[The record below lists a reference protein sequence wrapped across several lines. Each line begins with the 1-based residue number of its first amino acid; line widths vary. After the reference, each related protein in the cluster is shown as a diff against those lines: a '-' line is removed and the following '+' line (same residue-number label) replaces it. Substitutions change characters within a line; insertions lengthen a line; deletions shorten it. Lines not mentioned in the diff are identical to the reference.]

1 MNIFQKVTLQS
12 LKKNKVRTIVTIVGV
27 ILSAAMISAVTTFTD
42 SMSNYMLQAAIA
54 SEGAWHGYVP
64 DADIETTQEIT
75 GASEVAEASA
85 MRHLGYALVDG
96 NTMQTCPYVY
106 VLASDQETE
115 EMLSVRLIAGHYP
128 TSGDEI
134 LLPEH
139 LLNSNDNTFKI
150 GDTITLAM
158 GQRMVDG
165 YYLTQGNPYQEEES
179 LEVRET
185 RTFTVAGV
193 YRRLTERIE
202 SYEAPGYVA
211 ITGPDGN
218 GDTDSRYDVFFTMN
232 RPGDIY
238 SFLEDHALNGKT
250 NDRVLLYSGATDVSG
265 FENVLRGL
273 SAIVIGLIMF
283 GSISLI
289 YNAFSIS
296 VSERTKQFGL
306 LSSVGATRKQL
317 RGMVLFEAL
326 VVSVIGIPIGILSG
340 ILGIGVTLLFVG
352 DLFASLLAGE
362 GVPMTLCIS
371 APSILVA
378 IVVALVTVLI
388 SAWIPSGRATKVTA
402 IEAIRQSRDIRPD
415 KKVRRSSGLTY
426 RLFGLPGVLASQH
439 YRRSRKKYR
448 ATIFSLFM
456 SIVLFVSASAFTDYM
471 VTMAGQGLDVAG
483 YDVSMSLRQ
492 DGLALLDDQQLLQQI
507 RDMDQVG
514 DVAYLNER
522 FLSCLFDSQDVAP
535 QYAQQLDQ
543 EGTGTVKMLL
553 WLYFVDDESFRE
565 LLQQHGLSE
574 AEYMDPQHP
583 LAIGVDG
590 SRVFNAETEQYQT
603 VELLSSDQLEFT
615 AEAQRDIVGYW
626 SDGTETNDAGET
638 VYIYRNR
645 IDSEQVLELPEEEA
659 MYSSTIRMGTRI
671 TDWPF
676 FLSKSNGTTFL
687 LPASAREAV
696 FPGDGVVYGEYLI
709 TAEDHKAVVQELK
722 NMALA
727 HGAHVSPYD
736 LAASEESDRNTIT
749 IIRVFSYGFVVL
761 ISLIA
766 AANVFNTITTNIH
779 LRRRE
784 FAMLKSVGM
793 SRSGF
798 NRMMNYECLLYGSRA
813 LLFGLPASLLVA
825 LLIHRSVIYAFDMP
839 FRVPWKA
846 MGISALSVFLVVFV
860 TMLYAMSKIKKDD
873 PIEALK
879 NENT

>member
-27 ILSAAMISAVTTFTD
+27 ILSAAMISAVTTFTA

-64 DADIETTQEIT
+64 DADIATTQEIV
-75 GASEVAEASA
+75 AAPEVAEASA

-96 NTMQTCPYVY
+96 NSPYVY
-106 VLASDQETE
+106 VLSSDEETT
-115 EMLSVRLIAGHYP
+115 EMLSVRLVGGHYP
-128 TSGDEI
+128 TSGNEI

-139 LLNSNDNTFKI
+139 LLNSNKNTFKI
-150 GDTITLAM
+150 GDTITLAL

-165 YYLTQGNPYQEEES
+165 YYLTQGNPYQEEET

-193 YRRLTERIE
+193 YRRLSDRVEP
-202 SYEAPGYVA
+202 YEAPGYVA

-218 GDTDSRYDVFFTMN
+218 GNADSRYDVFFAMN

-238 SFLEDHALNGKT
+238 SFLEDHTLNGKT
-250 NDRVLLYSGATDVSG
+250 NDRVLLYSGTTDVSG
-265 FENVLRGL
+265 FENALRGL

-306 LSSVGATRKQL
+306 LSSIGATRKQL

-352 DLFASLLAGE
+352 DLFATLLAGE

-388 SAWIPSGRATKVTA
+388 SAWIPSGRATKITA

-492 DGLALLDDQQLLQQI
+492 
-507 RDMDQVG
+507 
-514 DVAYLNER
+514 
-522 FLSCLFDSQDVAP
+522 
-535 QYAQQLDQ
+535 
-543 EGTGTVKMLL
+543 
-553 WLYFVDDESFRE
+553 
-565 LLQQHGLSE
+565 
-574 AEYMDPQHP
+574 
-583 LAIGVDG
+583 
-590 SRVFNAETEQYQT
+590 
-603 VELLSSDQLEFT
+603 
-615 AEAQRDIVGYW
+615 
-626 SDGTETNDAGET
+626 
-638 VYIYRNR
+638 
-645 IDSEQVLELPEEEA
+645 
-659 MYSSTIRMGTRI
+659 
-671 TDWPF
+671 
-676 FLSKSNGTTFL
+676 
-687 LPASAREAV
+687 
-696 FPGDGVVYGEYLI
+696 
-709 TAEDHKAVVQELK
+709 
-722 NMALA
+722 
-727 HGAHVSPYD
+727 
-736 LAASEESDRNTIT
+736 
-749 IIRVFSYGFVVL
+749 
-761 ISLIA
+761 
-766 AANVFNTITTNIH
+766 
-779 LRRRE
+779 
-784 FAMLKSVGM
+784 
-793 SRSGF
+793 
-798 NRMMNYECLLYGSRA
+798 
-813 LLFGLPASLLVA
+813 
-825 LLIHRSVIYAFDMP
+825 
-839 FRVPWKA
+839 
-846 MGISALSVFLVVFV
+846 
-860 TMLYAMSKIKKDD
+860 
-873 PIEALK
+873 
-879 NENT
+879 

>member
-27 ILSAAMISAVTTFTD
+27 ILSAAMISAVTTFTA

-64 DADIETTQEIT
+64 DADIETTQEIV
-75 GASEVAEASA
+75 AAPEVAEASA

-96 NTMQTCPYVY
+96 NSPYVY
-106 VLASDQETE
+106 VLSSDEETT
-115 EMLSVRLIAGHYP
+115 EMLSVRLVGGHYP

-139 LLNSNDNTFKI
+139 LLNSNKNTFKI
-150 GDTITLAM
+150 GDTITLAL

-165 YYLTQGNPYQEEES
+165 YYLTQGNPYQEEET

-193 YRRLTERIE
+193 YRRLSDRVEP
-202 SYEAPGYVA
+202 YEAPGYVA

-218 GDTDSRYDVFFTMN
+218 GNADSRYDVFFTMN

-238 SFLEDHALNGKT
+238 SFLEAHALNGKT
-250 NDRVLLYSGATDVSG
+250 NNRVLLYSGTTDVSG
-265 FENVLRGL
+265 FENALRGL

-340 ILGIGVTLLFVG
+340 ILGIGITLLFVG
-352 DLFASLLAGE
+352 DLFATLVAGE
-362 GVPMTLCIS
+362 DIPMTLCIS

-388 SAWIPSGRATKVTA
+388 SAWIPSGRATKVAA

-483 YDVSMSLRQ
+483 YDVSMSLQQ
-492 DGLALLDDQQLLQQI
+492 DSLALLDDQQLLQQI
-507 RDMDQVG
+507 RDMDQVE

-522 FLSCLFDSQDVAP
+522 FLTCVFDSQDVAP
-535 QYAQQLDQ
+535 QYAQ
-543 EGTGTVKMLL
+543 EGTETTDMLL
-553 WLYFVDDESFRE
+553 YLYFVDDESFRE

-574 AEYMDPQHP
+574 KEYMDPQHP

-590 SRVFNAETEQYQT
+590 SRVYNAETEQYQT
-603 VELLSSDQLEFT
+603 IELLASDQLEFT
-615 AEAQRDIVGYW
+615 AEAQRNIAGYW

-736 LAASEESDRNTIT
+736 LAASEEGDRNTIT

-813 LLFGLPASLLVA
+813 LLFGLPTSLLMA

-846 MGISALSVFLVVFV
+846 MGISVFSVFLVVFI

>member
-12 LKKNKVRTIVTIVGV
+12 LKKNKVRTIVTIIGV
-27 ILSAAMISAVTTFTD
+27 ILSAAMISAVTTFTA
-42 SMSNYMLQAAIA
+42 SMSNYVLQAAIT

-64 DADIETTQEIT
+64 DADIETTQEIV
-75 GASEVAEASA
+75 AAPEVAEASA

-106 VLASDQETE
+106 VLSSDEETT
-115 EMLSVRLIAGHYP
+115 EMLSVRLVGGHYP
-128 TSGDEI
+128 TSAEEI

-139 LLNSNDNTFKI
+139 LLNSNNNTFKI
-150 GDTITLAM
+150 GDTITLAL

-165 YYLTQGNPYQEEES
+165 YYLTQSNPYQEEET

-185 RTFTVAGV
+185 RTFTVAGI
-193 YRRLTERIE
+193 YRRLSDRIE

-218 GDTDSRYDVFFTMN
+218 GDADSRYDVFFTMN

-250 NDRVLLYSGATDVSG
+250 NDRVLLYSGTTDVSG
-265 FENVLRGL
+265 FENALRGL

-483 YDVSMSLRQ
+483 YDVSMSLQQ
-492 DGLALLDDQQLLQQI
+492 DSLALLDDQQLLQQI
-507 RDMDQVG
+507 RNMDQVG

-522 FLSCLFDSQDVAP
+522 FLTCVFDSQDVAP
-535 QYAQQLDQ
+535 QYAQ
-543 EGTGTVKMLL
+543 EGTDTTEMLL
-553 WLYFVDDESFRE
+553 YLYFVDDASFRE
-565 LLQQHGLSE
+565 LLLQHGLSE

-590 SRVFNAETEQYQT
+590 SRVYNAETEQYQT
-603 VELLSSDQLEFT
+603 IELLASDQLEFT
-615 AEAQRDIVGYW
+615 AVAQREIVGYW
-626 SDGTETNDAGET
+626 SDSMETNDDGEV
-638 VYIYRNR
+638 VYVYRNR
-645 IDSEQVLELPEEEA
+645 ADSEQVLELPEEEA

-687 LPASAREAV
+687 LPASARDTV

-709 TAEDHKAVVQELK
+709 TAEDHRAVVQELK

-727 HGAHVSPYD
+727 QGAHVSHYD

-813 LLFGLPASLLVA
+813 LLFGLPVSLLVA

>member
-27 ILSAAMISAVTTFTD
+27 ILSAAMISAVTTFTA

-106 VLASDQETE
+106 VLSSDEETT
-115 EMLSVRLIAGHYP
+115 EMLSVRLVGGHYP

-150 GDTITLAM
+150 GDTITLAL
-158 GQRMVDG
+158 GQRTVDG
-165 YYLTQGNPYQEEES
+165 YYLTQSNPYQEEES

-185 RTFTVAGV
+185 RTFTVAGI

-218 GDTDSRYDVFFTMN
+218 GDADSRYDVFFTMN

-265 FENVLRGL
+265 FENALRGL

-483 YDVSMSLRQ
+483 YDVSMSLQQ
-492 DGLALLDDQQLLQQI
+492 DSLALLDDQQLLQQI
-507 RDMDQVG
+507 RNMDQVG

-522 FLSCLFDSQDVAP
+522 FLTCVFDSQDVAP
-535 QYAQQLDQ
+535 QYAQ
-543 EGTGTVKMLL
+543 EGTDTTEMLL
-553 WLYFVDDESFRE
+553 YLYFVDDASFRE
-565 LLQQHGLSE
+565 LLLQHGLSE

-590 SRVFNAETEQYQT
+590 SRVYNAETEQYQT
-603 VELLSSDQLEFT
+603 IELLASDQLEFT
-615 AEAQRDIVGYW
+615 AVARRNIVGYW
-626 SDGTETNDAGET
+626 FDTTETNDAGEV
-638 VYIYRNR
+638 VYVYRNR
-645 IDSEQVLELPEEEA
+645 ADSEQVLELPEEEA

-736 LAASEESDRNTIT
+736 LAASEEGDRNTIT

>member
-27 ILSAAMISAVTTFTD
+27 ILSAAMISAVTTFTA
-42 SMSNYMLQAAIA
+42 SMSNYMIQAAIA
-54 SEGAWHGYVP
+54 SEGAWHGYVA
-64 DADIETTQEIT
+64 DADIETTQEIV
-75 GASEVAEASA
+75 AAPEVAEASA

-96 NTMQTCPYVY
+96 NTMGTCPYVY
-106 VLASDQETE
+106 VLSSDEETTD
-115 EMLSVRLIAGHYP
+115 MLSVRLVGGHYP

-139 LLNSNDNTFKI
+139 LLNSNSNTFKI
-150 GDTITLAM
+150 GDTITLAL

-165 YYLTQGNPYQEEES
+165 YYLSQSNPYQEEET

-193 YRRLTERIE
+193 YRRLSDRIE

-211 ITGPDGN
+211 ITGPAGS
-218 GDTDSRYDVFFTMN
+218 GDAESRYDVFFTMN

-265 FENVLRGL
+265 FENALRGL

-306 LSSVGATRKQL
+306 LSSIGATRKQL

-352 DLFASLLAGE
+352 DLFASLVAGE

-378 IVVALVTVLI
+378 VAVSVVTVLI

-402 IEAIRQSRDIRPD
+402 IEAIRQSRDIRPE
-415 KKVRRSSGLTY
+415 KRVRRSSGLTY

-448 ATIFSLFM
+448 ATILSLFM
-456 SIVLFVSASAFTDYM
+456 SIVLFVSASAFTDYL
-471 VTMAGQGLDVAG
+471 VTMTQQGLNVAG
-483 YDVSMSLRQ
+483 YDISMSLYQ
-492 DGLALLDDQQLLQQI
+492 DSLAVLDDQQLLQQI
-507 RDMDQVG
+507 RDMDQVE

-522 FLSCLFDSQDVAP
+522 SVSCIFDNQDV
-535 QYAQQLDQ
+535 QSKYAQSGAETTEFELF
-543 EGTGTVKMLL
+543 
-553 WLYFVDDESFRE
+553 LYFVDDNSFRT
-565 LLQQHGLSE
+565 LLQEHGLSE

-603 VELLSSDQLEFT
+603 IELLSSDQLEFT
-615 AEAQRDIVGYW
+615 AVARRNIEGYW
-626 SDGTETNDAGET
+626 FDTTETNSTGEL
-638 VYIYRNR
+638 VYVYRSR
-645 IDSEQVLELPEEEA
+645 EDSAQVLELSEEEA

-676 FLSKSNGTTFL
+676 FLSQSNGTTFL
-687 LPASAREAV
+687 LPASAKDAV

-709 TAEDHKAVVQELK
+709 TADDHRAVVQELK

-727 HGAHVSPYD
+727 QGVQVFPYNR
-736 LAASEESDRNTIT
+736 AASEESDRNTIT

-793 SRSGF
+793 SHSGF

-813 LLFGLPASLLVA
+813 LLFGLPASLLMA

>member
-12 LKKNKVRTIVTIVGV
+12 LKKNKVRTIVTIIGV
-27 ILSAAMISAVTTFTD
+27 ILSAAMISAVTTFTA
-42 SMSNYMLQAAIA
+42 SMSNYVLQAAIT

-64 DADIETTQEIT
+64 DADIETTQEIV
-75 GASEVAEASA
+75 AAPEVAEASA

-106 VLASDQETE
+106 VLSSDEETT
-115 EMLSVRLIAGHYP
+115 EMLSVRLVGGHYP
-128 TSGDEI
+128 TSAEEI

-139 LLNSNDNTFKI
+139 LLNSNNNTFKI
-150 GDTITLAM
+150 GDTITLAL

-218 GDTDSRYDVFFTMN
+218 GDADSRYDVFFTMN

-265 FENVLRGL
+265 FENALRGL

-483 YDVSMSLRQ
+483 YDVSMSLQQ
-492 DGLALLDDQQLLQQI
+492 DSLALLDDQQLLQQI
-507 RDMDQVG
+507 RNMDQVG

-522 FLSCLFDSQDVAP
+522 FLTCVFDSQDVAP
-535 QYAQQLDQ
+535 QYAQ
-543 EGTGTVKMLL
+543 EGTDTTEMLL
-553 WLYFVDDESFRE
+553 YLYFVDDASFRE
-565 LLQQHGLSE
+565 LLLQHGLSE

-590 SRVFNAETEQYQT
+590 SRVYNAETEQYQT
-603 VELLSSDQLEFT
+603 IELLASDQLEFT
-615 AEAQRDIVGYW
+615 AVARRNIVGYW
-626 SDGTETNDAGET
+626 FDTTETNDAGEV
-638 VYIYRNR
+638 VYVYRNR
-645 IDSEQVLELPEEEA
+645 ADSEQVLELPEEEA

-687 LPASAREAV
+687 LPASARDTV

-727 HGAHVSPYD
+727 QGAHVSHYD

-813 LLFGLPASLLVA
+813 LLFGLPVSLLVA

>member
-27 ILSAAMISAVTTFTD
+27 ILSAAMISAVTTFTA

-64 DADIETTQEIT
+64 DADIETTQEIV
-75 GASEVAEASA
+75 AAPEVAEASA

-96 NTMQTCPYVY
+96 NSPYVY
-106 VLASDQETE
+106 VLSSDEETT
-115 EMLSVRLIAGHYP
+115 EMLSVRLVGGHYP

-150 GDTITLAM
+150 GDTITLAL
-158 GQRMVDG
+158 GQRTVDG
-165 YYLTQGNPYQEEES
+165 YYLTQSNPYQEEES

-185 RTFTVAGV
+185 RTFTVAGI

-218 GDTDSRYDVFFTMN
+218 GDADSRYDVFFTMN

-238 SFLEDHALNGKT
+238 SFLEAHALNGKT
-250 NDRVLLYSGATDVSG
+250 NNRVLLYSGTTDVSG
-265 FENVLRGL
+265 FENALRGL

-483 YDVSMSLRQ
+483 YDVSMSLQQ
-492 DGLALLDDQQLLQQI
+492 DSLALLDDQQLLQQI
-507 RDMDQVG
+507 RNMDQVG

-522 FLSCLFDSQDVAP
+522 FLTCVFDSQDVAP
-535 QYAQQLDQ
+535 QYAQ
-543 EGTGTVKMLL
+543 EGTDTTEMLL
-553 WLYFVDDESFRE
+553 YLYFVDDASFRE
-565 LLQQHGLSE
+565 LLLQHGLSE

-590 SRVFNAETEQYQT
+590 SRVYNAETEQYQT
-603 VELLSSDQLEFT
+603 IELLASDQLEFT
-615 AEAQRDIVGYW
+615 AVARRNIVGYW
-626 SDGTETNDAGET
+626 FDTTETNDAGEV
-638 VYIYRNR
+638 VYVYRNR
-645 IDSEQVLELPEEEA
+645 ADSEQVLELPEEEA

-736 LAASEESDRNTIT
+736 LAASEEGDRNTIT

>member
-27 ILSAAMISAVTTFTD
+27 ILSAAMISAVTTFTA

-64 DADIETTQEIT
+64 DADIETTQEIV
-75 GASEVAEASA
+75 AAPEVAEASA

-96 NTMQTCPYVY
+96 NSPYVY
-106 VLASDQETE
+106 VLSSDEETT
-115 EMLSVRLIAGHYP
+115 EMLSVRLVGGHYP
-128 TSGDEI
+128 TSSDEI

-139 LLNSNDNTFKI
+139 LLNSNKNTFKI
-150 GDTITLAM
+150 GDTITLAL

-165 YYLTQGNPYQEEES
+165 YYLTQGNLYQEEET

-193 YRRLTERIE
+193 YRRLSDRVEP
-202 SYEAPGYVA
+202 YEAPGYVA

-218 GDTDSRYDVFFTMN
+218 GNADSRYDVFFTMN

-238 SFLEDHALNGKT
+238 SFLEAHALNGKT
-250 NDRVLLYSGATDVSG
+250 NDRVLLYSGTTDVSG
-265 FENVLRGL
+265 FENALRGL

-340 ILGIGVTLLFVG
+340 ILGIGITLLFVG
-352 DLFASLLAGE
+352 DLFATLVAGE
-362 GVPMTLCIS
+362 DIPMTLCIS

-388 SAWIPSGRATKVTA
+388 SAWIPSGRATKVAA

-483 YDVSMSLRQ
+483 YDVSMSLQQ
-492 DGLALLDDQQLLQQI
+492 DNLALLDDQQLLQQI
-507 RDMDQVG
+507 RDMDQVE

-522 FLSCLFDSQDVAP
+522 FLTCVFDSQDVAP
-535 QYAQQLDQ
+535 QYAQ
-543 EGTGTVKMLL
+543 EGTETTDMLL
-553 WLYFVDDESFRE
+553 YLYFVDDESFRE

-574 AEYMDPQHP
+574 KEYMDPQHP

-590 SRVFNAETEQYQT
+590 SRVYNAETEQYQT
-603 VELLSSDQLEFT
+603 IELLASDQLEFT
-615 AEAQRDIVGYW
+615 AEAQRNIAGYW
-626 SDGTETNDAGET
+626 SDGTETNDAYWNCPRKKRCIPAPSGWVPGLPIGLFSFLKAT
-638 VYIYRNR
+638 VRH
-645 IDSEQVLELPEEEA
+645 
-659 MYSSTIRMGTRI
+659 
-671 TDWPF
+671 F
-676 FLSKSNGTTFL
+676 CC
-687 LPASAREAV
+687 
-696 FPGDGVVYGEYLI
+696 
-709 TAEDHKAVVQELK
+709 
-722 NMALA
+722 
-727 HGAHVSPYD
+727 
-736 LAASEESDRNTIT
+736 
-749 IIRVFSYGFVVL
+749 
-761 ISLIA
+761 
-766 AANVFNTITTNIH
+766 
-779 LRRRE
+779 RRRPE
-784 FAMLKSVGM
+784 
-793 SRSGF
+793 RP
-798 NRMMNYECLLYGSRA
+798 Y
-813 LLFGLPASLLVA
+813 
-825 LLIHRSVIYAFDMP
+825 
-839 FRVPWKA
+839 FRGTVWSTA
-846 MGISALSVFLVVFV
+846 NI
-860 TMLYAMSKIKKDD
+860 
-873 PIEALK
+873 
-879 NENT
+879 

>member
-12 LKKNKVRTIVTIVGV
+12 LKKNKVRTIVTIIGV
-27 ILSAAMISAVTTFTD
+27 ILSAAMISAVTTFTA
-42 SMSNYMLQAAIA
+42 SMSNYVLQAAIT

-64 DADIETTQEIT
+64 DADIETTQEIV
-75 GASEVAEASA
+75 AAPEVAEASA

-106 VLASDQETE
+106 VLSSDEETT
-115 EMLSVRLIAGHYP
+115 EMLSVRLVGGHYP
-128 TSGDEI
+128 TSAEEI

-139 LLNSNDNTFKI
+139 LLNSNNNTFKI
-150 GDTITLAM
+150 GDTITLAL

-165 YYLTQGNPYQEEES
+165 YYLTQSNPYQEEET

-193 YRRLTERIE
+193 YRRLSDRIE

-265 FENVLRGL
+265 FENALRGL

-483 YDVSMSLRQ
+483 YDVSMSLQQ
-492 DGLALLDDQQLLQQI
+492 DSLALLDDQQLLEQI
-507 RDMDQVG
+507 RNMDQVG

-522 FLSCLFDSQDVAP
+522 FLTCVFDSQDVAP
-535 QYAQQLDQ
+535 QYAQ
-543 EGTGTVKMLL
+543 EGTDTTEMLL
-553 WLYFVDDESFRE
+553 YLYFVDDASFRE
-565 LLQQHGLSE
+565 LLLQHGLSE

-590 SRVFNAETEQYQT
+590 SRVYNAETEQYQT
-603 VELLSSDQLEFT
+603 IELLASDQLEFT
-615 AEAQRDIVGYW
+615 AVAQREIVGYW
-626 SDGTETNDAGET
+626 SDSTETNDDGEV
-638 VYIYRNR
+638 VYVYRNR
-645 IDSEQVLELPEEEA
+645 ADSEQVLELPEEEA

-687 LPASAREAV
+687 LPASARDTV

-709 TAEDHKAVVQELK
+709 TAEDHRAVVQELK

-727 HGAHVSPYD
+727 QGAHVSHYD

-860 TMLYAMSKIKKDD
+860 TMLYAMSKINKDD